1 MLHRFADI
9 HTHSEG
15 HPNSIL
21 SIPADG
27 VERIVLRN
35 QMLPVSN
42 RQCYSIQ
49 LHPWHLADTHGID
62 AFINAVETHR
72 DDPQFVAIGECG
84 LDSLC
89 STPIDLQRQAFLS
102 ALQMA
107 RRLHKPVIVHC
118 VRLWAQMI
126 HDVHTVFPELR
137 TQPEAWQ
144 QWPVIIHG
152 FRRGP
157 QLARQL
163 LDAGFSLSLGTKYN
177 PDVAKMLPAT
187 RRYDETD
194 EE

>member
-42 RQCYSIQ
+42 RQHYSIQ
-49 LHPWHLADTHGID
+49 LHPWHLVDTLGID
-62 AFINAVETHR
+62 TFINAAETHR

-89 STPIDLQRQAFLS
+89 TTPIDLQRQAFHS

-118 VRLWAQMI
+118 VRLWAEMI
-126 HDVHTVFPELR
+126 LEVHTVFPELR

-163 LDAGFSLSLGTKYN
+163 LDAGFSLSLGSKYN
-177 PDVAKMLPAT
+177 PDVAKMLPVT